1 MTTYQVKYC
10 IRFMVSDPSMDTI
23 EVEGE
28 MSVLE
33 GTEYAYENDDEEFV
47 DKAVTSYET
56 AKEYI
61 ETLYDDDEGN
71 LVDLP
76 EDFQDTEL
84 EFLD

>member
-1 MTTYQVKYC
+1 
-10 IRFMVSDPSMDTI
+10 MVSDPSMESID
-23 EVEGE
+23 VEGE

-33 GTEYAYENDDEEFV
+33 GTEYVYENDDEEV
-47 DKAVTSYET
+47 LDKAVTSYET